1 MNEFEDVENRNL
13 RKFLKRVGVN
23 SQRIIENYTGPRAGI
38 TITLNLPDARYEI
51 NDIVGDDA
59 SSHVF
64 EYGDKDET

>member
-23 SQRIIENYTGPRAGI
+23 SQRIIENYTGPRASI

>member
-23 SQRIIENYTGPRAGI
+23 SQRIIENYTGPRTSI
-38 TITLNLPDARYEI
+38 TITLNLP
-51 NDIVGDDA
+51 GDDA

-64 EYGDKDET
+64 EYGDKDDS

>member
-23 SQRIIENYTGPRAGI
+23 SQRIIENYTGPRTSI
-38 TITLNLPDARYEI
+38 TITLNLP
-51 NDIVGDDA
+51 GDDA